1 MQNSYQTMKA
11 KSLRFD
17 SVRYAQSFA
26 YPNNLEDI
34 FIEFQNAGDLLLNL
48 AAKKKNS
55 FYNFANKEDEFHHR
69 VVQRIGLEYF

>member
-1 MQNSYQTMKA
+1 MQNSYQTIKA

-48 AAKKKNS
+48 AAKKK
-55 FYNFANKEDEFHHR
+55 
-69 VVQRIGLEYF
+69 